1 VQISDLLPKQLGT
14 IYQNG
19 LNKNALLEFIEVI
32 KKNEIIGLFFSR
44 NGKRTFKAHLLENV
58 SVHQYLNAQGNKV
71 IYNYF
76 TNLKYKIFPINLF
89 DQLERLVYQ
98 SFIATRKT
106 LDNSNY
112 EKEWKTLKPR
122 KDLELPFNTR
132 QIESLIQKAI
142 AEKKKVKVSYKNKEG
157 QESERILSN
166 LNIITKN
173 GYSGYDFEVLKAD
186 CSLRGTE
193 RHFKIDRIREIERLD

>member
-1 VQISDLLPKQLGT
+1 MQISDLLPKQLGT